1 LLLPI
6 AIPGIILHLPVVW
19 VAALL
24 GDKCSYETDDVATLK
39 VLAVVAIMPITYIIA
54 KFMVG
59 NYFGTGWGI
68 FPVIALSISFLSSV
82 WVIDAQASLLASLF
96 SILRQTRLRA
106 EIDDRQATGMR
117 LVGTVRTLADKLADP
132 NKPRL
137 FSNQDFTITGVLE
150 SDE

>member
-1 LLLPI
+1 M
-6 AIPGIILHLPVVW
+6 VW

-24 GDKCSYETDDVATLK
+24 GDKFSYETDDVATLK
-39 VLAVVAIMPITYIIA
+39 VLAIVAIMPIIYIVA

-68 FPVIALSISFLSSV
+68 FTVIALSISFLSSV

-106 EIDDRQATGMR
+106 EIDDRQETGMR
-117 LVGTVRTLADKLADP
+117 LVVTVRTLADKLTDP

-137 FSNQDFTITGVLE
+137 FSNQDFIITGVLE